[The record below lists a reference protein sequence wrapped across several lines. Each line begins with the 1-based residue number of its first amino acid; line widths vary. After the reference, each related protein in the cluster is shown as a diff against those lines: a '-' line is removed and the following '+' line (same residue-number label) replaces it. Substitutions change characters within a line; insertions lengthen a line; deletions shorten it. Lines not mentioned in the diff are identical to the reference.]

1 MRKFTL
7 IMALLFSN
15 LMANALTIN
24 KLLKNYRNQP
34 DIQYE
39 VIKEKELKV
48 LIDSVSSETEKDAL
62 RSARKLVILGSRMDE
77 IQHESLSSDLNRLD
91 DYSLALSYSIDT
103 PQKTLPLLG
112 IASGTETSI
121 NVDIYSKKSSSGEYL
136 NKPVFLINMW
146 GMVVLAY
153 LDGRI

>member
-1 MRKFTL
+1 MTDRSPGTL

-15 LMANALTIN
+15 LMANALTIG

-39 VIKEKELKV
+39 VIKEKELKA

-77 IQHESLSSDLNRLD
+77 IQHESLSSYLKRLD

-103 PQKTLPLLG
+103 V
-112 IASGTETSI
+112 S
-121 NVDIYSKKSSSGEYL
+121 
-136 NKPVFLINMW
+136 
-146 GMVVLAY
+146 
-153 LDGRI
+153 